1 MMTSEQRTLLLQQ
14 KAEREA
20 KRPALVRWFCN
31 LNSLEKTIT
40 VIIATPIFLSSAWV
54 AQRAI
59 TLYEKESLQ
68 QSLHIQAQQ
77 IKSEMF
83 ENPYSGN

>member
-1 MMTSEQRTLLLQQ
+1 MMTSEQRDLLLKQ

-40 VIIATPIFLSSAWV
+40 VIVATPILISSAWV
-54 AQRAI
+54 VQRTI
-59 TLYEKESLQ
+59 ELNDKEALQ
-68 QSLHIQAQQ
+68 QSLQIQSQQ

-83 ENPYSGN
+83 PNPYTGN